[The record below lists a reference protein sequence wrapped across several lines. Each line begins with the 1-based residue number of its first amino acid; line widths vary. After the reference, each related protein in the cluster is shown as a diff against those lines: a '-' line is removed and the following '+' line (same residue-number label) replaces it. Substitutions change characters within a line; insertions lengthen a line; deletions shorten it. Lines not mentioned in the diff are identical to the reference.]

1 MAEEFAAKK
10 AAEKCALE
18 EQLAA
23 IQKKEATVKKT
34 VEVTSTWRDFG
45 LQLHG
50 GQLICVDLSL

>member
-23 IQKKEATVKKT
+23 IQKKEAMVKKT
-34 VEVTSTWRDFG
+34 VEVTSTWRDLG
-45 LQLHG
+45 
-50 GQLICVDLSL
+50 CSYMEVS